1 MMTTTSTGMTCS
13 EEETI
18 AETASPRSP
27 ATKATAQQQ
36 KASSS
41 PGHPFRMT
49 ASLGPLLRAR
59 AIPIISAV

>member
-18 AETASPRSP
+18 ADTASPRRP
-27 ATKATAQQQ
+27 ETKATDQQQ
-36 KASSS
+36 KASST
-41 PGHPFRMT
+41 PGQPSRMT
-49 ASLGPLLRAR
+49 ASLGPLLSAR